1 MPLTFEKKI
10 VRMAALSA
18 QSLEFMSQHTLSY
31 LQEMGIST
39 FQLLH
44 PERLVGYTPS
54 ELILPESCQLLLV
67 SPLCPEGNSA
77 QLLKN
82 ILKTVNLTLEQAA
95 HIYPA
100 QFSSINHHQLTWIW
114 FAGCPS
120 QELQGVNLLHS
131 DNLTEIDG
139 DTQRK
144 RALWQ
149 QIQGYK

>member
-1 MPLTFEKKI
+1 
-10 VRMAALSA
+10 
-18 QSLEFMSQHTLSY
+18 MSQHTLSY
-31 LQEMGIST
+31 LQEMGITS

-67 SPLCPEGNSA
+67 SPQFPEGDSA
-77 QLLKN
+77 QLFEN
-82 ILKTVNLTLEQAA
+82 ILKTIKLTVAQAA

-100 QFSSINHHQLTWIW
+100 QLASLHQHQLKWVW
-114 FAGCPS
+114 FAGCQS
-120 QELQGVNLLHS
+120 QALEGVNQLSS
-131 DNLTEIDG
+131 DSLAQIDG

-149 QIQGYK
+149 QIQRYQ